1 MPANKRR
8 RPLDPDSAPGVLRE
22 MQPNDTFRAV
32 TPSDTA
38 NIKSGPAR
46 ALYIGGAGNVVAIN
60 ENDVAVTFVGV
71 PAGTILPIVTKRV
84 NATDTTATNIV
95 AL

>member
-32 TPSDTA
+32 TPSDTVA
-38 NIKSGPAR
+38 IQGGPAR

-60 ENDVAVTFVGV
+60 ENDVAVTFTAV
-71 PAGTILPIVTKRV
+71 PAGTILPIATKRV
-84 NATDTTATNIV
+84 NATNTTATALV